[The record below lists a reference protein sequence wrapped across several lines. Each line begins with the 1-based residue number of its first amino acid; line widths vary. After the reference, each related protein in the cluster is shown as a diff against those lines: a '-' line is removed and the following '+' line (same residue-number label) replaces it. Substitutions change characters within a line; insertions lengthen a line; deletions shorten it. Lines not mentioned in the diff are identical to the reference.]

1 MKKAIILCSVLFS
14 LNTAVYCGQ
23 LNKIELTDGSVI
35 NGEIVSYAD
44 SVYTI
49 NTANLGKITV
59 EAKKVFKIESANYVL
74 PATPANPV
82 AQTDTPTSSQVATY
96 GQTLMQNP
104 ENAAIVVGLTSN
116 PELQTMAQD
125 PEILEAAKR
134 NDIQALMKNPKF
146 MNIVNSPEMQEA
158 VKKIKK

>member
-1 MKKAIILCSVLFS
+1 LKKIIIFCSILFVL
-14 LNTAVYCGQ
+14 NATAFCGQ
-23 LNKIELTDGSVI
+23 PSKIELTDGSVI

-49 NTANLGKITV
+49 NTTNLGAIKV
-59 EAKKVFKIESANYVL
+59 GAAKVAKIESANYASSAASASSAL
-74 PATPANPV
+74 
-82 AQTDTPTSSQVATY
+82 QTNTPTPSQVATY
-96 GQTLMQNP
+96 GQTLMENP

-116 PELQTMAQD
+116 PELQEMAKD
-125 PEILEAAKR
+125 PEILAAAKR

-146 MNIVNSPEMQEA
+146 MNIVNSPEMQDA